1 MDIRFAMTY
10 LFPTLSDLEVTD
22 ARIEISMNSSTSFM
36 ECDRLFLRDFF
47 RFDKRVSE
55 HIKSKDSVVASIL
68 S

>member
-1 MDIRFAMTY
+1 VVI
-10 LFPTLSDLEVTD
+10 LSDSDIIDT
-22 ARIEISMNSSTSFM
+22 RIEISMNSSTSFM

-47 RFDKRVSE
+47 RLDKRVAE

>member
-1 MDIRFAMTY
+1 MTY

-22 ARIEISMNSSTSFM
+22 TRIEISMNSSTSFM

-47 RFDKRVSE
+47 LFDKRVAE

>member
-1 MDIRFAMTY
+1 MTY

-22 ARIEISMNSSTSFM
+22 TRIEISMNSSTSFM

-47 RFDKRVSE
+47 RFDKRVAE

>member
-36 ECDRLFLRDFF
+36 ECDRLFLRDSFP
-47 RFDKRVSE
+47 FDKRVSE
-55 HIKSKDSVVASIL
+55 HITSTDSVISSIL